1 MNKTTGNELIA
12 EFDGRKF
19 KPYKGNSSYTIEFD
33 SYAACQK
40 WIKENKADGYS
51 PEIGYQLGTGQYH
64 TSWDWLMPVVEK
76 ISKERL
82 EHWDGTKCTDII
94 DTCYPITFNM
104 PTENGKVMFRFKGF
118 SLHEADT
125 LIEAVWQAVIEF
137 ITWHTKQN

>member
-12 EFDGRKF
+12 DRKDLKAVEKF
-19 KPYKGNSSYTIEFD
+19 MGY
-33 SYAACQK
+33 
-40 WIKENKADGYS
+40 ADGYLS
-51 PEIGYQLGTGQYH
+51 EKVT
-64 TSWDWLMPVVEK
+64 WNDVMPPVLK
-76 ISKERL
+76 ISKEPL
-82 EHWDGTKCTDII
+82 EHWDGTPCTDII